1 MVVIFPKQGPK
12 KFQNGIKQQSIYL
25 EKIWWILFEG
35 TFSLENGC
43 NCHFEI
49 DMS

>member
-12 KFQNGIKQQSIYL
+12 IFQSIYL